1 MARFFLKSLSLPR
14 LFFIFDNQDTKF
26 NTMKKILL
34 LSVALLSLGL
44 SAQDKKITIPDLKAQ
59 FDLLNENEAGE
70 IDPINDKEINKKVKF
85 FIEEKFLNVE
95 YTRNIIWDSY
105 ETFLSP
111 FDRYH
116 YHTYIVQ
123 VKVEEVDRLKYIEV
137 KYNPNTDKIESNFE
151 WNEDIEDFEEVE
163 VEKEAAAINT

>member
-1 MARFFLKSLSLPR
+1 
-14 LFFIFDNQDTKF
+14 
-26 NTMKKILL
+26 MKKLLL
-34 LSVALLSLGL
+34 LSISIFSLSL

-59 FDLLNENEAGE
+59 FDLLNENTAGE
-70 IDPINDKEINKKVKF
+70 IDPINDKEINKKIKF

-123 VKVEEVDRLKYIEV
+123 VKVEDVDRLKYIEV
-137 KYNPNTDKIESNFE
+137 KYNPNTDKIESTFE

-163 VEKEAAAINT
+163 VENEAAAINT

>member
-1 MARFFLKSLSLPR
+1 
-14 LFFIFDNQDTKF
+14 
-26 NTMKKILL
+26 MKKILL
-34 LSVALLSLGL
+34 LSVALISLGL

-116 YHTYIVQ
+116 FHTYIVQ

-137 KYNPNTDKIESNFE
+137 KYNPQSDKIESDFE
-151 WNEDIEDFEEVE
+151 WNAEIQDFEEVE
-163 VEKEAAAINT
+163 KVKEPEAINTKKLSKPFVRE

>member
-1 MARFFLKSLSLPR
+1 
-14 LFFIFDNQDTKF
+14 
-26 NTMKKILL
+26 MKKILL

-163 VEKEAAAINT
+163 LEKEAAAINT

>member
-1 MARFFLKSLSLPR
+1 
-14 LFFIFDNQDTKF
+14 
-26 NTMKKILL
+26 MKKLLL
-34 LSVALLSLGL
+34 LSIALFSLGL

-123 VKVEEVDRLKYIEV
+123 VKVEDVDRLKYIEV
-137 KYNPNTDKIESNFE
+137 KYNPNTDAIESDFE
-151 WNEDIEDFEEVE
+151 WNADIQDFEEVA
-163 VEKEAAAINT
+163 VEKEAAAINA

>member
-1 MARFFLKSLSLPR
+1 
-14 LFFIFDNQDTKF
+14 
-26 NTMKKILL
+26 MKKLLL
-34 LSVALLSLGL
+34 LSIALFSLGL

-123 VKVEEVDRLKYIEV
+123 VKVEDVDRLKYIEV
-137 KYNPNTDKIESNFE
+137 KYTKNTDAIESNFE
-151 WNEDIEDFEEVE
+151 WNADIEDFEEAK
-163 VEKEAAAINT
+163 VEKEAAAINA

>member
-1 MARFFLKSLSLPR
+1 
-14 LFFIFDNQDTKF
+14 
-26 NTMKKILL
+26 MKKLLL
-34 LSVALLSLGL
+34 LSIALFSLAL

-59 FDLLNENEAGE
+59 FDLLNENEGGE

-85 FIEEKFLNVE
+85 FIEERFLNVQ

-116 YHTYIVQ
+116 FHTYIVQ
-123 VKVEEVDRLKYIEV
+123 VKVEDVDRLKYIEV
-137 KYNPNTDKIESNFE
+137 KYNPNTDAIESDFE
-151 WNEDIEDFEEVE
+151 WNEDIQDFEEVV
-163 VEKEAAAINT
+163 VEKEAAAINA

>member
-1 MARFFLKSLSLPR
+1 
-14 LFFIFDNQDTKF
+14 
-26 NTMKKILL
+26 MKKILL

-123 VKVEEVDRLKYIEV
+123 VKVEDVDRLKYIEV

>member
-1 MARFFLKSLSLPR
+1 
-14 LFFIFDNQDTKF
+14 
-26 NTMKKILL
+26 MKKLLL
-34 LSVALLSLGL
+34 LSISIFSLSL

-59 FDLLNENEAGE
+59 FDLLNENTAGE
-70 IDPINDKEINKKVKF
+70 IDPINDKEINKKIKF

-123 VKVEEVDRLKYIEV
+123 VKVKDVDRLKYIEV
-137 KYNPNTDKIESNFE
+137 KYNPNTDKIESSFE

>member
-1 MARFFLKSLSLPR
+1 
-14 LFFIFDNQDTKF
+14 
-26 NTMKKILL
+26 MKKILL
-34 LSVALLSLGL
+34 LSIALFSLSL

-116 YHTYIVQ
+116 FHTYIVQ
-123 VKVEEVDRLKYIEV
+123 VKVEDIARRKYIEV
-137 KYNPNTDKIESNFE
+137 KYNPNTDAIESDFE
-151 WNEDIEDFEEVE
+151 WNADIEDFEEVE
-163 VEKEAAAINT
+163 VEKVAAAINA

>member
-1 MARFFLKSLSLPR
+1 
-14 LFFIFDNQDTKF
+14 
-26 NTMKKILL
+26 MKKLLL
-34 LSVALLSLGL
+34 LSISIFSLSL

-59 FDLLNENEAGE
+59 FDLLNENTAGE
-70 IDPINDKEINKKVKF
+70 IDPINDKEINKKIKF

-123 VKVEEVDRLKYIEV
+123 VKVEDVDRLKYIEV
-137 KYNPNTDKIESNFE
+137 KYNPNTDKIESTFE

>member
-1 MARFFLKSLSLPR
+1 
-14 LFFIFDNQDTKF
+14 
-26 NTMKKILL
+26 MKKLLL
-34 LSVALLSLGL
+34 LSISLFSLSL

-59 FDLLNENEAGE
+59 FDLLNENPAGE
-70 IDPINDKEINKKVKF
+70 IDPINDKEINKKIKF

-116 YHTYIVQ
+116 FHTYIVQ

-151 WNEDIEDFEEVE
+151 WNEEIEDFEEVE

>member
-1 MARFFLKSLSLPR
+1 
-14 LFFIFDNQDTKF
+14 
-26 NTMKKILL
+26 MKKILL

-137 KYNPNTDKIESNFE
+137 KYNPNTDKIESNYE
-151 WNEDIEDFEEVE
+151 WNEDIEDFEEIE

>member
-1 MARFFLKSLSLPR
+1 
-14 LFFIFDNQDTKF
+14 
-26 NTMKKILL
+26 MKKLLL
-34 LSVALLSLGL
+34 LSIALFSVSL

-123 VKVEEVDRLKYIEV
+123 VKVEDVDRLKYIEV
-137 KYNPNTDKIESNFE
+137 KYNPNTDAIESNFE
-151 WNEDIEDFEEVE
+151 WNADIEDFEEAK
-163 VEKEAAAINT
+163 VEKEAAAINA

>member
-1 MARFFLKSLSLPR
+1 
-14 LFFIFDNQDTKF
+14 
-26 NTMKKILL
+26 MKKILL
-34 LSVALLSLGL
+34 LSIALFSLGL

-85 FIEEKFLNVE
+85 FIEERFLNVE

-116 YHTYIVQ
+116 FHTYIVQ
-123 VKVEEVDRLKYIEV
+123 VKVEEIDRLKYIEV
-137 KYNPNTDKIESNFE
+137 KYNPNTDSIESNFQ
-151 WNEDIEDFEEVE
+151 WNADIEDFEEVE
-163 VEKEAAAINT
+163 ADKEAAAINT

>member
-1 MARFFLKSLSLPR
+1 
-14 LFFIFDNQDTKF
+14 
-26 NTMKKILL
+26 MKKILL
-34 LSVALLSLGL
+34 LSIAFLGL
-44 SAQDKKITIPDLKAQ
+44 SLNAQDKKITIPDLKAQ
-59 FDLLNENEAGE
+59 FNLLNENEAGE

-151 WNEDIEDFEEVE
+151 WNEEIEDFEEVE

>member
-1 MARFFLKSLSLPR
+1 
-14 LFFIFDNQDTKF
+14 
-26 NTMKKILL
+26 MKKILL
-34 LSVALLSLGL
+34 LSIALFSLSL

-116 YHTYIVQ
+116 FHTYIVQ
-123 VKVEEVDRLKYIEV
+123 VKVEDIERLKYIEV
-137 KYNPNTDKIESNFE
+137 KYNPNTDAIESDFE
-151 WNEDIEDFEEVE
+151 WNADIEDFEEVE
-163 VEKEAAAINT
+163 VEKVAAAINA

>member
-1 MARFFLKSLSLPR
+1 
-14 LFFIFDNQDTKF
+14 
-26 NTMKKILL
+26 MKKNLL
-34 LSVALLSLGL
+34 LSLALLSLGL

-137 KYNPNTDKIESNFE
+137 KYNPNTDKIESNYE
-151 WNEDIEDFEEVE
+151 WNEDIEDFEEIE

>member
-1 MARFFLKSLSLPR
+1 
-14 LFFIFDNQDTKF
+14 
-26 NTMKKILL
+26 MKKILL

-123 VKVEEVDRLKYIEV
+123 VKVEEVVRLKYIEV
-137 KYNPNTDKIESNFE
+137 KYNPNTDKIESNYE
-151 WNEDIEDFEEVE
+151 WNEDIEDFEEIE

>member
-1 MARFFLKSLSLPR
+1 
-14 LFFIFDNQDTKF
+14 
-26 NTMKKILL
+26 MKKILL

-123 VKVEEVDRLKYIEV
+123 VKVEDVDRLKYI
-137 KYNPNTDKIESNFE
+137 
-151 WNEDIEDFEEVE
+151 
-163 VEKEAAAINT
+163 

>member
-1 MARFFLKSLSLPR
+1 
-14 LFFIFDNQDTKF
+14 
-26 NTMKKILL
+26 MKKILL

-151 WNEDIEDFEEVE
+151 WNEDIEDFEEIE

>member
-1 MARFFLKSLSLPR
+1 
-14 LFFIFDNQDTKF
+14 
-26 NTMKKILL
+26 MKKILL

-123 VKVEEVDRLKYIEV
+123 VKVEDVDRLKYIEV

-151 WNEDIEDFEEVE
+151 WNEDIEDFEEIK

>member
-1 MARFFLKSLSLPR
+1 
-14 LFFIFDNQDTKF
+14 
-26 NTMKKILL
+26 MKKILL
-34 LSVALLSLGL
+34 LSLALLSLGL

-123 VKVEEVDRLKYIEV
+123 VKVEDVDRLKYIEV

-151 WNEDIEDFEEVE
+151 WNEDIEDFEEIK

>member
-1 MARFFLKSLSLPR
+1 
-14 LFFIFDNQDTKF
+14 
-26 NTMKKILL
+26 MKKILL
-34 LSVALLSLGL
+34 LSAALLSLGL

-151 WNEDIEDFEEVE
+151 WNEEIEDFEEVE

>member
-1 MARFFLKSLSLPR
+1 
-14 LFFIFDNQDTKF
+14 
-26 NTMKKILL
+26 MKKILL
-34 LSVALLSLGL
+34 LSLALLSLGL

-137 KYNPNTDKIESNFE
+137 KYNPNTDKIESNYE
-151 WNEDIEDFEEVE
+151 WNEDIEDFEEIE

>member
-1 MARFFLKSLSLPR
+1 
-14 LFFIFDNQDTKF
+14 
-26 NTMKKILL
+26 MKKLLL
-34 LSVALLSLGL
+34 LSIALFSVSL

-123 VKVEEVDRLKYIEV
+123 VKVEDIDRLKYIEV
-137 KYNPNTDKIESNFE
+137 KYNPNTDAIESDFE
-151 WNEDIEDFEEVE
+151 WNADIEDFEEVE
-163 VEKEAAAINT
+163 VEKVAAAINA

>member
-1 MARFFLKSLSLPR
+1 
-14 LFFIFDNQDTKF
+14 
-26 NTMKKILL
+26 MKKILL

-151 WNEDIEDFEEVE
+151 WNEEIEDFEEVE

>member
-1 MARFFLKSLSLPR
+1 
-14 LFFIFDNQDTKF
+14 
-26 NTMKKILL
+26 MKKILL
-34 LSVALLSLGL
+34 LSIAFLGL
-44 SAQDKKITIPDLKAQ
+44 SLNAQDKKITIPDLKAQ

>member
-1 MARFFLKSLSLPR
+1 
-14 LFFIFDNQDTKF
+14 
-26 NTMKKILL
+26 MKKILL
-34 LSVALLSLGL
+34 LSIALFSLGL

-85 FIEEKFLNVE
+85 FIEERFLNVE

-116 YHTYIVQ
+116 FHTYIVQ
-123 VKVEEVDRLKYIEV
+123 VKVEEIDRLKYIEV
-137 KYNPNTDKIESNFE
+137 KYNPNTDSIESNFQ
-151 WNEDIEDFEEVE
+151 WNADIEDFEEVE
-163 VEKEAAAINT
+163 VDKEAAAINT

>member
-1 MARFFLKSLSLPR
+1 
-14 LFFIFDNQDTKF
+14 
-26 NTMKKILL
+26 MKKILL
-34 LSVALLSLGL
+34 LSIALLSLGL

-137 KYNPNTDKIESNFE
+137 KYNPNTDEIESNFE
-151 WNEDIEDFEEVE
+151 WNEDIEDFEELE
-163 VEKEAAAINT
+163 EEKEAAAINT

>member
-1 MARFFLKSLSLPR
+1 
-14 LFFIFDNQDTKF
+14 
-26 NTMKKILL
+26 MKKILL
-34 LSVALLSLGL
+34 LSIAFLGL
-44 SAQDKKITIPDLKAQ
+44 SLNAQDKKITIPDLKAQ

-163 VEKEAAAINT
+163 EEKEAAAINT

>member
-1 MARFFLKSLSLPR
+1 
-14 LFFIFDNQDTKF
+14 
-26 NTMKKILL
+26 MKKLLL
-34 LSVALLSLGL
+34 LSIALFSLGL

-105 ETFLSP
+105 ATFLSP

-123 VKVEEVDRLKYIEV
+123 VKVEDVDRLKYIEV
-137 KYNPNTDKIESNFE
+137 KYNPNTDAIESNFE
-151 WNEDIEDFEEVE
+151 WNADIEDFEEAK
-163 VEKEAAAINT
+163 VEKEAAAINA

>member
-1 MARFFLKSLSLPR
+1 MKKLLLLTITLFSLS
-14 LFFIFDNQDTKF
+14 
-26 NTMKKILL
+26 
-34 LSVALLSLGL
+34 L

-85 FIEEKFLNVE
+85 FIEERYLNVE

-123 VKVEEVDRLKYIEV
+123 VKVEKIDRLKYIEV
-137 KYNPNTDKIESNFE
+137 KYNPNTDTIESDFQ
-151 WNEDIEDFEEVE
+151 WNENIKDFEEVK
-163 VEKEAAAINT
+163 VEKEAAAINA

>member
-1 MARFFLKSLSLPR
+1 
-14 LFFIFDNQDTKF
+14 
-26 NTMKKILL
+26 MKKNLL
-34 LSVALLSLGL
+34 LSVALISLGL

-116 YHTYIVQ
+116 FHTYIVQ

-137 KYNPNTDKIESNFE
+137 KYNPQSDKIESDFE
-151 WNEDIEDFEEVE
+151 WNAEIQDFEEVE
-163 VEKEAAAINT
+163 KVKEPEAINS

>member
-1 MARFFLKSLSLPR
+1 
-14 LFFIFDNQDTKF
+14 
-26 NTMKKILL
+26 MKKILL

>member
-1 MARFFLKSLSLPR
+1 
-14 LFFIFDNQDTKF
+14 
-26 NTMKKILL
+26 MKKLLL
-34 LSVALLSLGL
+34 LSISLFTLGL

-59 FDLLNENEAGE
+59 FDLLNENTAGE
-70 IDPINDKEINKKVKF
+70 IDPINDKEINKKIKF

-123 VKVEEVDRLKYIEV
+123 VKVEDVDRLKYIEV
-137 KYNPNTDKIESNFE
+137 KYNPNTDKIESTFE

>member
-1 MARFFLKSLSLPR
+1 
-14 LFFIFDNQDTKF
+14 
-26 NTMKKILL
+26 MKKILL
-34 LSVALLSLGL
+34 LSIAFLGL
-44 SAQDKKITIPDLKAQ
+44 SLNAQDKKITIPDLKAQ

-151 WNEDIEDFEEVE
+151 WNEEIEDFEEVE

>member
-1 MARFFLKSLSLPR
+1 
-14 LFFIFDNQDTKF
+14 
-26 NTMKKILL
+26 MKKILL
-34 LSVALLSLGL
+34 LSLALLSLGL

-151 WNEDIEDFEEVE
+151 WNEDIEDFEEIE

>member
-1 MARFFLKSLSLPR
+1 MSLPF
-14 LFFIFDNQDTKF
+14 LFFIFDYQDTKF
-26 NTMKKILL
+26 TDMKKILL
-34 LSVALLSLGL
+34 LSIALFSLSL

-116 YHTYIVQ
+116 FHTYIVQ
-123 VKVEEVDRLKYIEV
+123 VKVEDIERLKYIEV
-137 KYNPNTDKIESNFE
+137 KYNPNTDAIESDFE
-151 WNEDIEDFEEVE
+151 WNADIEDFEEVE
-163 VEKEAAAINT
+163 VEKVAAAINA